1 MNMSLHKDRVLF
13 NLSLTFSLILILS
26 NLVAASRL
34 VITSYFTIP
43 GG

>member
-1 MNMSLHKDRVLF
+1 M
-13 NLSLTFSLILILS
+13 ILS

-43 GG
+43 GGLILYPA